1 MPTVTVVREA
11 LMSALGQEYSDKEF
25 EDLCFEF
32 GVELDDICTEAVM
45 HRKEKSELAA
55 GGPAQVTV

>member
-1 MPTVTVVREA
+1 
-11 LMSALGQEYSDKEF
+11 MSALGQEYSDKEF

-45 HRKEKSELAA
+45 HRKEKSEMAA
-55 GGPAQVTV
+55 GGPAQVTMWVWMWHGL